1 MNLAQYAAD
10 TGIKPFEFRKLLK
23 EQHGLDLDHE
33 TVRRWL
39 NGTLQPAPK
48 RMSVIE
54 AATGGRVTRY
64 HQRPDIYGKP
74 PKAIARKRRA
84 A

>member
-1 MNLAQYAAD
+1 MNLAQYAEK
-10 TGIKPFEFRKLLK
+10 TGIKPVEFQRLLK
-23 EQHGLDLDHE
+23 DAHGVDLDHE

-48 RMSVIE
+48 RMHVIE
-54 AATGGRVTRY
+54 AVTDGKVTRY
-64 HQRPDIYGKP
+64 DQRPDIFGP
-74 PKAIARKRRA
+74 APKKRRA

>member
-1 MNLAQYAAD
+1 MNLAQYAAQ
-10 TGIKPFEFRKLLK
+10 TGIKPVEFQRLLK
-23 EQHGLDLDHE
+23 DEHGVTLDHE

-48 RMSVIE
+48 HMQTLE
-54 AATGGRVTRY
+54 DATSGKVTRY
-64 HQRPDIYGKP
+64 HQRPDIFGKP
-74 PKAIARKRRA
+74 PAKRRRA